1 MNKWKGAVMVLT
13 AHKYAV
19 EAESYDEA
27 REKIVELF
35 ENGEPPIAETD
46 VSCFTESIHKEDE
59 V

>member
-13 AHKYAV
+13 AHKYVV

-35 ENGEPPIAETD
+35 ENWEEFL
-46 VSCFTESIHKEDE
+46 VLQKVLHKEDE